1 MTFKVFWMA
10 SIGYLFLIYG
20 LLNSLFFFTLNR
32 PELVMY
38 AIMGSLFVNF
48 ITGFLCSRIF
58 GLEYAVIGLIAGS
71 VVFAVSTGIL
81 AKRFFKHLD
90 YFYYSAY

>member
-1 MTFKVFWMA
+1 M
-10 SIGYLFLIYG
+10 I
-20 LLNSLFFFTLNR
+20 
-32 PELVMY
+32 
-38 AIMGSLFVNF
+38 GSLLVNF
-48 ITGFLCSRIF
+48 VVGFLCSRIF

-71 VVFAVSTGIL
+71 VVFALSTGFL